1 MTGEGTPWYYA
12 NGFRVLVSR
21 TEIRLVWLQD
31 KREVVALWLPRA
43 VVEALLPALEQALAQ
58 QDKQTETAQAAAR
71 ESETNAALE

>member
-31 KREVVALWLPRA
+31 EREVVALWLPRA
-43 VVEALLPALEQALAQ
+43 VVEALLPALEQALTQ
-58 QDKQTETAQAAAR
+58 QERQTETAQT
-71 ESETNAALE
+71 SEGTASTNAALE